1 MTLKPTRTKW
11 LEKIPTFK
19 YNLFMESFKIK
30 IYRKLIDYY
39 NYCIK
44 CLKKKIEK
52 LWIEPDCTKCLR
64 NDSPCVPSPWE
75 CSGFV
80 EKKNGR
86 QKNY

>member
-11 LEKIPTFK
+11 LEKIPTFW
-19 YNLFMESFKIK
+19 YNLFMKSFKIK

-39 NYCIK
+39 NYRIR

-75 CSGFV
+75 CPGFV
-80 EKKNGR
+80 EKKNG
-86 QKNY
+86 